1 MSDSS
6 SDDGVNIRTMVSG
19 FMSKPETIIF
29 AVEAASC
36 EDFATSHIAPLIK
49 YALNLYVYILNKDL
63 CTVCMYVCMYVCVY
77 MVHCTYICTAYILI
91 CVHLHTSLYARTN
104 IHAYIHTVVAGCT
117 TS

>member
-1 MSDSS
+1 MFAGIRTNDQMSDSSSSCSS

-49 YALNLYVYILNKDL
+49 YALVLCALAWTKRIYTTHLYNCSIYHTYIL
-63 CTVCMYVCMYVCVY
+63 
-77 MVHCTYICTAYILI
+77 YIL
-91 CVHLHTSLYARTN
+91 T
-104 IHAYIHTVVAGCT
+104 
-117 TS
+117 